1 TFGETQAQ
9 AARWANWLLGTGD
22 LARPFHVGLLLE
34 NRPEFVCAE
43 LGAAMAGAVV
53 VGLNPTRRGA
63 HLAADVALADC
74 QLVITEQRFADMVG
88 EAAID
93 ASVRVIDVD
102 RDAALV
108 DAQPD
113 TDPHVPAGFDD
124 LFLL

>member
-53 VGLNPTRRGA
+53 VGLNSTRRGA

-74 QLVITEQRFADMVG
+74 QLIVTESRFADVLR
-88 EAAID
+88 EAPLD
-93 ASVRVIDVD
+93 AAVRVIDVD
-102 RDAALV
+102 LDAEL
-108 DAQPD
+108 
-113 TDPHVPAGFDD
+113 
-124 LFLL
+124 